1 VSESNGTQHRN
12 RALYAAAIALIEL
25 GRATKPQLGP
35 DGRQSAPLI
44 PPLPGD
50 ISLRLGYNRNSL
62 QAIAETIEAEQ
73 KTLREQCGLQDTQSV
88 KTPEEREAWAK
99 AAKTYD
105 AANQALLTDTREWHS
120 PAPVRVAQLVDR
132 HLPDE
137 WLAAFLAVGIV
148 TGDFPAENPPDA
160 KRKGGE

>member
-1 VSESNGTQHRN
+1 MSDTNGTQHKN

-25 GRATKPQLGP
+25 GRSTKPQLGP

-73 KTLREQCGLQDTQSV
+73 KALREQCGLQDTQSL

-99 AAKTYD
+99 AEKEYD
-105 AANQALLTDTREWHS
+105 AANQALMTDTREWHS

-132 HLPDE
+132 NLPDE
-137 WLAAFLAVGIV
+137 WLAALLTVGVIV
-148 TGDFPAENPPDA
+148 GELPPDEA
-160 KRKGGE
+160 PDKKK